1 VFSTRQSFLMFAALA
16 LLPANSFAS
25 TLYGITLDDNL
36 LKITVTPSSVSAT
49 LIGTLATAPTG
60 GSSSLGIGQLGGNL
74 YVYDQNQQALL
85 QVSSINDSTI
95 ATTNLGITNTGEGDL
110 AFAPNGTGYLV
121 STIDSAGDFGGT
133 TGAMYSFSTA
143 PGSAH
148 LITEN
153 LARLFDGLAFNAS
166 GNGFALEQ
174 GGATLDSITTSG
186 AVTAIGGTG
195 IMTDCGGLPCY
206 SLGGLAFDGTTLYA
220 ALTNFSNSTSDF
232 YTIDPT
238 TGAASFIGNIPFDQ
252 VSGITGLPSNPAP
265 VPEPS
270 TCLLT
275 AGGVAAF
282 VLRRRQII
290 HHARGIARFEL
301 RRHAGQ

>member
-1 VFSTRQSFLMFAALA
+1 MFSTRQSFLMFAALA
-16 LLPANSFAS
+16 FFPAESFAS

-36 LKITVTPSSVSAT
+36 LKITISPSSVSAS
-49 LIGTLATAPTG
+49 LIGTLSTVPAG

-74 YVYDQNQQALL
+74 YVYDQNHQALL
-85 QVSSINDSTI
+85 QVSSTNASTI
-95 ATTNLGITNTGEGDL
+95 STTNLGITNTGEGDL

-121 STIDSAGDFGGT
+121 STVDSAGDFGGT

-148 LITEN
+148 LITDN
-153 LARLFDGLAFNAS
+153 LAGLFDGLAFNAS
-166 GNGFALEQ
+166 GNGFALQQ

-186 AVTAIGGTG
+186 AVTAVGGTG
-195 IMTDCGGLPCY
+195 ITTDCGGFPCY

-238 TGAASFIGNIPFDQ
+238 TGAASFIGNIAFDQ
-252 VSGITGLPSNPAP
+252 VSGITAAPTSTAP

-270 TCLLT
+270 TCILT
-275 AGGVAAF
+275 AGVVAAF

-290 HHARGIARFEL
+290 HHARGVARFEL
-301 RRHAGQ
+301 RRRAGQ

>member
-1 VFSTRQSFLMFAALA
+1 MFSKRQSFLTFAALA
-16 LLPANSFAS
+16 LLPAQSFAS

-36 LKITVTPSSVSAT
+36 LKITITPSSVSAA

-60 GSSSLGIGQLGGNL
+60 GSSPLGIGQLGGNL

-85 QVSSINDSTI
+85 QVSSANASTI
-95 ATTNLGITNTGEGDL
+95 ATTNLGITNTAEGDL

-121 STIDSAGDFGGT
+121 STVDSAGDFGGT
-133 TGAMYSFSTA
+133 TGALYSFSTA

-148 LITEN
+148 LITDN
-153 LARLFDGLAFNAS
+153 LAGLFDGLAFNAS

-174 GGATLDSITTSG
+174 GGANLDAITTSG

-195 IMTDCGGLPCY
+195 ITTNCGGFPCY

-232 YTIDPT
+232 YTIDPA
-238 TGAASFIGNIPFDQ
+238 TGAAAFIGNIPFDQ
-252 VSGITGLPSNPAP
+252 ISGITAAPSSSSP

-270 TCLLT
+270 SCILT

-282 VLRRRQII
+282 VLRRWITYYALR
-290 HHARGIARFEL
+290 ARGSKSS
-301 RRHAGQ
+301 GVSG